1 MCSLLSCSE
10 IVFQLINNF
19 LASPEP
25 SSYFGYVII
34 IPHHYSGTK
43 SEKVVQTVT

>member
-1 MCSLLSCSE
+1 MCSLLNYSE

-19 LASPEP
+19 LALSRP
-25 SSYFGYVII
+25 FLVFWLCN
-34 IPHHYSGTK
+34 HYPTETK